1 MLAKEDMVK
10 FVGLIQS
17 LKMKTLK
24 DVPTFE
30 SEFEEG
36 VRMGKELAADELAL
50 MLKEMVE

>member
-1 MLAKEDMVK
+1 MLIKEDMLK
-10 FVGLIQS
+10 FVGLIQT
-17 LKMKTLK
+17 LKMKTRE

-30 SEFEEG
+30 SDFEEG